1 MSKHMRVLMFGWE
14 FPPHISGGLG
24 TACFGLTKGL
34 SEIGQTDV
42 IFVVPNSR
50 GNEQQPD
57 VELIGANQVQ
67 VTLHQPPDDEKSDPV
82 QVIGVRSGIIPYFS
96 NEQFWKLKQAGYDPN
111 SHFVEVTEQ
120 GTICFSG
127 DYGASLYK
135 EIRNYAL
142 VAEEIAS
149 KNEFDVIHAHDWLA
163 FPAGIAA
170 KKVSG
175 KPLVVHVHSTDFD
188 RSGGDVSSV
197 AYSIEREGMEFAD
210 KVITVS
216 NLTRK
221 TVIEKYGIEPEK
233 VVTVY
238 NAVGP
243 APERTKPFI
252 RKIPGIKTVTFMG
265 RITVQKGPE
274 YFVEAASL
282 ILKRMNGVRFVMAGG
297 GDMESK
303 IIEYAARLGITDR
316 FHFTG
321 FLKNE
326 EVYQLL
332 DISDVFI
339 MPSVSEPF
347 GIAPLEAMQAG
358 VPVIVSR
365 QSGVSEIVSYVFK
378 IDFWDTLA
386 MADAI
391 YGLLMYPVLSGMFS
405 KHGAVEAGNLEWK
418 ITAGIISGIYSDL
431 IKKKNCAG
439 RKSGDQSEMSISSEV

>member
-1 MSKHMRVLMFGWE
+1 MFGWE
-14 FPPHISGGLG
+14 FPPHVSGGLG

-34 SEIGQTDV
+34 SETGGTDV
-42 IFVVPNSR
+42 LFIVPR
-50 GNEQQPD
+50 AWGDEQQSG
-57 VELIGANQVQ
+57 VEVVGANQIPVANLQ
-67 VTLHQPPDDEKSDPV
+67 ADDHTETGEIKMV
-82 QVIGVRSGIIPYFS
+82 GVRSGIIPYTTPK
-96 NEQFWKLKQAGYDPN
+96 QFWQLKKGHYAPE
-111 SHFVEVTEQ
+111 SHFVEVDEN
-120 GTICFSG
+120 GTIGFTG
-127 DYGASLYK
+127 EYGTSLYR

-142 VAEEIAS
+142 VAEEIAL
-149 KNEFDVIHAHDWLA
+149 NNQFDVIHAHDWMA

-170 KKVSG
+170 KKVTG

-188 RSGGDVSSV
+188 RSGGDVNSV
-197 AYSIEREGMEFAD
+197 VYSIEREGMEAAD

-216 NLTRK
+216 NLTRN

-238 NAVGP
+238 NAVNPLPGKINLP
-243 APERTKPFI
+243 IQKI
-252 RKIPGIKTVTFMG
+252 RGIKTVTFMG
-265 RITVQKGPE
+265 RITRQKGPE
-274 YFVEAASL
+274 YFVEVASL
-282 ILKRMNGVRFVMAGG
+282 LLKRVPGVRFVMAGG
-297 GDMESK
+297 GDLENK
-303 IIEYAARLGITDR
+303 VIDYVARLGISDR

-321 FLKNE
+321 FLKND

-365 QSGVSEIVSYVFK
+365 QSGVAEIVNYVFK
-378 IDFWDTLA
+378 TDFWDTYA

-391 YGLLMYPVLSGMFS
+391 YGLLMYPALGEMFS

-418 ITAGIISGIYSDL
+418 YSAGIISGIYSEL
-431 IKKKNCAG
+431 IGKNLSAS
-439 RKSGDQSEMSISSEV
+439 KPEFFISEN